1 MGNMNFYGLD
11 AEENRS
17 NRGQRRGYDLYEST
31 FGEVMGAVASDTWA
45 RNPLQSLVDL
55 SELNAARTQDKRA
68 EVERIGRDDLNKE
81 YSNLGLFFE
90 EDEYQ
95 SVVDIM
101 VREKE
106 KELERLDIINRGE
119 GGFLQGAASFGVGL
133 GVSIFDPVNLAASF
147 VPVYGQM
154 RYLKQL
160 SRAKDSKYFSAMSK
174 TRLKKGLTEGAVG
187 AALVEP
193 IVLASANQL
202 QAEYGL
208 VDSFMNISFG
218 SIMGGGLHV
227 GAGKV
232 RDIATTSTQ
241 KRKIIKGRKEL
252 GMKEELGD
260 PDINLYAEYFKEST
274 PTELKAGKKPT
285 PMDKLKTEDPETY
298 NLILEKKRLFN
309 GLQETSPKTQ
319 DALLKKSLND
329 ILQDKPVDVT
339 PIVNADPVLKEVS
352 DNKNPPT
359 NPNVPDP
366 KPITEP
372 QKALSIDDELIE
384 FQGRLDTLRQ
394 EGRDR
399 EFDADAEEIDF
410 LTKQLDEINTK
421 PKEVKEAIVDAI
433 NCMNGK

>member
-1 MGNMNFYGLD
+1 
-11 AEENRS
+11 
-17 NRGQRRGYDLYEST
+17 
-31 FGEVMGAVASDTWA
+31 
-45 RNPLQSLVDL
+45 
-55 SELNAARTQDKRA
+55 
-68 EVERIGRDDLNKE
+68 
-81 YSNLGLFFE
+81 
-90 EDEYQ
+90 
-95 SVVDIM
+95 
-101 VREKE
+101 
-106 KELERLDIINRGE
+106 
-119 GGFLQGAASFGVGL
+119 
-133 GVSIFDPVNLAASF
+133 
-147 VPVYGQM
+147 
-154 RYLKQL
+154 
-160 SRAKDSKYFSAMSK
+160 
-174 TRLKKGLTEGAVG
+174 
-187 AALVEP
+187 
-193 IVLASANQL
+193 
-202 QAEYGL
+202 
-208 VDSFMNISFG
+208 
-218 SIMGGGLHV
+218 
-227 GAGKV
+227 
-232 RDIATTSTQ
+232 
-241 KRKIIKGRKEL
+241 
-252 GMKEELGD
+252 MKEELGD

-285 PMDKLKTEDPETY
+285 LMDKLKTEDPETY

-421 PKEVKEAIVDAI
+421 PKEMKEAIVDAI